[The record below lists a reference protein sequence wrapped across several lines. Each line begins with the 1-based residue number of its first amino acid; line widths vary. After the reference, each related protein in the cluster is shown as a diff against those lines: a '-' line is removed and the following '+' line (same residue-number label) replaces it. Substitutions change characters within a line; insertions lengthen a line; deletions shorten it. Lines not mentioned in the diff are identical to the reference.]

1 MQEFKYLIQVSAG
14 DQRKNFGHQV
24 KLFGYEFLASRY
36 PMVAISEDN
45 ASSLTAPFFVVFC
58 RTRKIPEQYYSNSY
72 PWLYSEILELQ
83 HQFVHIN
90 VNVSPVGDQFLR
102 CSHQHSN
109 FSWIIGDHWVIISS
123 LEMHFHR
130 KMMLCVILGN

>member
-36 PMVAISEDN
+36 PMVAMSEEN

-58 RTRKIPEQYYSNSY
+58 RTRKIREQYYSNSY

-90 VNVSPVGDQFLR
+90 VNL
-102 CSHQHSN
+102 
-109 FSWIIGDHWVIISS
+109 
-123 LEMHFHR
+123 
-130 KMMLCVILGN
+130 VILCFLFLLIQCLFYVYEVSRQLATSS

>member
-14 DQRKNFGHQV
+14 DQRKNFGHEV

-36 PMVAISEDN
+36 PMVAISEEN

-58 RTRKIPEQYYSNSY
+58 RTRKIREQDYSNSY

-90 VNVSPVGDQFLR
+90 VNL
-102 CSHQHSN
+102 
-109 FSWIIGDHWVIISS
+109 
-123 LEMHFHR
+123 
-130 KMMLCVILGN
+130 VILYFLFY